1 MRKWAVLCVLGTV
14 LTSCGGDSPTEP
26 VGQSV
31 YRPKTGSIYKM
42 KQFST
47 DAMGSIIPNTDQIS
61 GYTVIQSD
69 TTFWGKGGSWVLK
82 SESSSERIVFS
93 YGKELALTGTY
104 QDRPTLPWCILP
116 EAIGESSIDS
126 VISDSS
132 SRSYTRLVV
141 TSKRIGVDNVSI
153 GAEQVETWK
162 YQLLMLYRT
171 FYSTGEYR
179 ETVSEIVLWF
189 APSIGGLAKID
200 RKELQP
206 SANGKT
212 ATLFYY
218 LLR

>member
-1 MRKWAVLCVLGTV
+1 MRKWALLCVLGTV
-14 LTSCGGDSPTEP
+14 LTSCGGESPTEP
-26 VGQSV
+26 DGRSV
-31 YRPKTGSIYKM
+31 YRPKTGTIYKM

-47 DAMGSIIPNTDQIS
+47 DATGSIIPNSEQIF

-69 TTFWGKGGSWVLK
+69 TTFLGKDVSWILK
-82 SESSSERIVFS
+82 GDSSSDQIIFS
-93 YGKELALTGTY
+93 YGRELAFTGSN
-104 QDRPTLPWCILP
+104 QDGPYLPWCILS
-116 EAIGESSIDS
+116 EAIGESTIDS
-126 VISDSS
+126 VITDSS
-132 SRSYTRLVV
+132 SRSFTRLVV

-153 GAEQVETWK
+153 GVEQVETWK

-171 FYSTGEYR
+171 FYSTGQYR
-179 ETVSEIVLWF
+179 ESVSEIVLWF
-189 APSIGGLAKID
+189 APSIGGIAKVD